1 MEDFHGLKANKN
13 VNPLKRSPIERQQSL
28 AVIVA
33 ERLKA
38 SILARELSLG
48 EALSEEKIASAM
60 EVSRTPVREALTI
73 LQLQGLITIL
83 PRRGSFVFTPTHED
97 LLALVE
103 YRRELEV
110 LAAKLALD
118 RAPEALHDDLLA
130 AIKVMGAARDAD
142 DSLAYAHADTAFHN
156 AFFDHCGNHFFV
168 EAFDIA
174 AGRIAALRSHL
185 SGKLGLHRQ
194 QTYQEHLEIAQ
205 SVANRDFDLLSVK
218 LGEHIGYMAS
228 NYANALAILNG
239 KPAG

>member
-1 MEDFHGLKANKN
+1 MEDLPSLSPSKN
-13 VNPLKRSPIERQQSL
+13 ANPLKRAPIERQQSL

-38 SILARELSLG
+38 AILARELSLG
-48 EALSEEKIASAM
+48 EALSEEKIAAAM

-83 PRRGSFVFTPTHED
+83 PRRGSFVFTPTQED

-110 LAAKLALD
+110 LAARLAVD
-118 RAPEALHDDLLA
+118 RAPDALHDDLVA
-130 AIKVMGAARDAD
+130 AIKIMGVARDVD
-142 DSLAYAHADTAFHN
+142 DSLAYANADTAFHN

-168 EAFDIA
+168 EAFDIV

-185 SGKLGLHRQ
+185 SGRLGLHRQ

-205 SVANRDFDLLSVK
+205 AVANRDIDALSAK
-218 LGEHIGYMAS
+218 LSQHIAYMAP
-228 NYANALAILNG
+228 NYANALAMLIRSS
-239 KPAG
+239 AG